1 MIELPAP
8 AKVNLFLRILARE
21 DSGFHQI
28 ETLFCALEFG
38 DRVCLEPSSSGVSL
52 DVIGPLSVPEAQN
65 LAHRAAQG
73 FMDECRT
80 ECGVR
85 IHLVKEIPPGAGL
98 GGGSS
103 DAGSTLRGLDSLYPG
118 SLSRQDLFRIAGTLG
133 SDVPFFLSS
142 SPLALAWGRGD
153 RLLPLAPLPSRPVV
167 LALPPISVSTPE
179 AYGLLDREKEEG
191 RSGSWAGAGLVGD
204 GGFSSWSEIGS
215 LARNDFETVIFRT
228 HPLLRELRERLKA
241 SGAMFSLLSGSG
253 AALFG
258 VFQEETVARTALESM
273 ESRFP
278 DTRFILTR
286 TASSISGPLPWTGGL
301 NR

>member
-28 ETLFCALEFG
+28 ETLFCALDFG

-52 DVIGPLSVPEAQN
+52 DVIGSLPVPQAEN
-65 LAHRAAQG
+65 LAHRAARG
-73 FMDECRT
+73 FLDQCRM
-80 ECGVR
+80 EGGVR
-85 IHLVKEIPPGAGL
+85 IRLVKEIPPGAGL

-118 SLSRQDLFRIAGTLG
+118 SLSREDLLRIAGTLG
-133 SDVPFFLSS
+133 SDVPFFLSP

-153 RLLPLAPLPSRPVV
+153 RVLPLPPLPSRPVV
-167 LALPPISVSTPE
+167 LALPPFSVSTPD
-179 AYGLLDREKEEG
+179 AYGLLDREMDKE
-191 RSGSWAGAGLVGD
+191 RSGSWTGPGLVGES
-204 GGFSSWSEIGS
+204 GLSSWSEIGN
-215 LARNDFETVIFRT
+215 LARNDFETVIFRA
-228 HPLLRELRERLKA
+228 HPLLRDLRKRLEA
-241 SGAMFSLLSGSG
+241 SGAMVSLLSGSG

-258 VFQEETVARTALESM
+258 IFQEESVARAALESM
-273 ESRFP
+273 ESWFP

-286 TASSISGPLPWTGGL
+286 TASSMPEPLPWTGGL